1 MWRRKILN
9 LLNDDDEEEEEEED
23 DDDDDVRGTVT
34 NKKIR
39 SIEKQTP
46 NFQL

>member
-1 MWRRKILN
+1 MSRRKTIN
-9 LLNDDDEEEEEEED
+9 LLNDEEED
-23 DDDDDVRGTVT
+23 DDNDDDDGWGTVT
-34 NKKIR
+34 NKKTR